1 MSNLRQSTA
10 NETNLFR
17 SNTTYVMFLSAFARV
32 HGYNYLRNLIQPLL
46 DTMVAM
52 PPGTGYEV
60 DPNKAMGQDIVQN
73 QKNLEYVASTFLGL
87 ISSSLPALPGY
98 VFSPIKYVRLT
109 VCV

>member
-1 MSNLRQSTA
+1 
-10 NETNLFR
+10 
-17 SNTTYVMFLSAFARV
+17 
-32 HGYNYLRNLIQPLL
+32 
-46 DTMVAM
+46 MVAM

-98 VFSPIKYVRLT
+98 VFFPHEICVRLN
-109 VCV
+109 VFRMFREICAHIAKVV

>member
-1 MSNLRQSTA
+1 
-10 NETNLFR
+10 
-17 SNTTYVMFLSAFARV
+17 MFLSAFTRL
-32 HGYNYLRNLIQPLL
+32 HGYNYLRNLIQPLI

-73 QKNLEYVASTFLGL
+73 QKNLEYVTSAFLGL

-98 VFSPIKYVRLT
+98 VFSLINLVRLT
-109 VCV
+109 VFRMFREICAHIAKVV